1 MSDLE
6 LFVRDMEEQKDKMVN
21 ELAVLNGRREQL
33 RDDIFRFNSAI
44 SGLKAILRKEDPNDG
59 TD

>member
-6 LFVRDMEEQKDKMVN
+6 LFIRDMEEQKDKMVD

-44 SGLKAILRKEDPNDG
+44 SGLKAILRKEEPNDG
-59 TD
+59 TY